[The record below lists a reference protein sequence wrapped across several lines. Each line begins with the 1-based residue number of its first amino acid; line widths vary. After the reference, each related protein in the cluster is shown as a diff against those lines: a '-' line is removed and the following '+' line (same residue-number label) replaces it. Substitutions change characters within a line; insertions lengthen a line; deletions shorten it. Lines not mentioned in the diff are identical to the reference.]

1 MRLTKKALAP
11 HMANIATFE
20 EYPSIFC
27 NMLPLPMNDRKSFL
41 T

>member
-1 MRLTKKALAP
+1 MRLARKALAP

-27 NMLPLPMNDRKSFL
+27 NMLPLPMNDRKSFFK
-41 T
+41 